1 MEQGGRYMETLDKSP
16 LVVTLEKIKAFTTS
30 FYV

>member
-1 MEQGGRYMETLDKSP
+1 VEQGGRYMETLDKYP
-16 LVVTLEKIKAFTTS
+16 LVVTLEEIKAFTIG